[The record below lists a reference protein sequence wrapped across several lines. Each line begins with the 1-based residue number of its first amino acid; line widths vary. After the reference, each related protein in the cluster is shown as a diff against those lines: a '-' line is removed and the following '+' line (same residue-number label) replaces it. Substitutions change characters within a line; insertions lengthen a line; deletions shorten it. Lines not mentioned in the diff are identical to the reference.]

1 MLNNCIW
8 DQILSETPTVAL
20 TRGTGEIIT
29 QHAYNKP
36 ASGPLNVR
44 LSAAKMRFSRS
55 KFRMFHALHI
65 DPWTRKKIRKTSIV
79 QANSKVTFHIISRAY
94 ESCPACQHFISNS
107 TQKWNKSCW
116 LKKENARINIQVFR
130 SIWEKREILRPAC
143 KE

>member
-1 MLNNCIW
+1 MKLRIGAT
-8 DQILSETPTVAL
+8 ETPTVAL

-44 LSAAKMRFSRS
+44 LSAAKMRFARS

-107 TQKWNKSCW
+107 TQK
-116 LKKENARINIQVFR
+116 
-130 SIWEKREILRPAC
+130 
-143 KE
+143 